1 MAENI
6 DVNVNVNSSQAQRNL
21 SNLDKSLSGVAS
33 SFAKLR
39 TALGGLAFGSFITN
53 ALRFADGM
61 QDVSNATGIATANVL
76 GFSQAVQQNGGTIQD
91 AQNAL
96 LRFVQT
102 IGEAADGSAQAQQA
116 FKEVGVTLND
126 LATLSEKDLF
136 NKTIIGLSQVSDKSK
151 QAVLSTELLGKTLRG
166 TEIAKLANDYT
177 IATINAQKYA
187 GAIKTGAEVQQN
199 LEGAITNL
207 QTALLVVLRPIGELA
222 KAITTNIDSTVRWLN
237 VIKELLIVAAGFF
250 AFTRIIGILGKMK
263 DAAVGVAGALKQVSK
278 DSKFLGGFGLTWKD
292 ITVKLGDTLQKMKKF
307 VKENKELAPI
317 AETVTRGIKR
327 VYDNLAKL
335 AESAIAATV
344 AFLGLSRAYDA
355 FKAGAED
362 FNKPLVIVG
371 AGAMEMPEDY
381 FKKGREAR
389 REVIEANQ
397 KLNDSLQQIRA
408 NYEKN
413 KEATDAAAASEV
425 AFAMMATDIADQ
437 IKAQQQ
443 AYQDLQN
450 TIDELI
456 QKRNELSSKQ
466 TEQKALID
474 SEIEA
479 LQAQIP
485 VALENARVRVE
496 ALQEVRNAQQ
506 ELIRQNEL
514 LKNQLESDL
523 QLNQLRDQIEL
534 IGLMGDKLEDA
545 QLIMQVSQ
553 TLEQELLELRKQEL
567 DLIARKGQLT
577 EEQFKKELAQI
588 NALRTAAS
596 ERANKELEIRR
607 EQKEKELELED
618 SYLEGVKKAIEDMA
632 DQFKPINMAQDA
644 IKRGFDQIGDAV
656 EQFVETGKFNFK
668 DFARS
673 VLADLAKMLAKAA
686 LFKALS
692 ATLGFFGLSIPG
704 LAEGGPAKKGQ
715 PYLVGEK
722 GPELFVPRES
732 GTVVPNNRMN
742 DTEGSRM
749 VNAPVTNN
757 YITNN
762 INALDAKSVAQLFA
776 ENRKALLGSVRT
788 AEKEL
793 PYRA

>member
-1 MAENI
+1 
-6 DVNVNVNSSQAQRNL
+6 
-21 SNLDKSLSGVAS
+21 
-33 SFAKLR
+33 
-39 TALGGLAFGSFITN
+39 
-53 ALRFADGM
+53 
-61 QDVSNATGIATANVL
+61 
-76 GFSQAVQQNGGTIQD
+76 
-91 AQNAL
+91 
-96 LRFVQT
+96 
-102 IGEAADGSAQAQQA
+102 
-116 FKEVGVTLND
+116 
-126 LATLSEKDLF
+126 
-136 NKTIIGLSQVSDKSK
+136 
-151 QAVLSTELLGKTLRG
+151 
-166 TEIAKLANDYT
+166 
-177 IATINAQKYA
+177 
-187 GAIKTGAEVQQN
+187 
-199 LEGAITNL
+199 
-207 QTALLVVLRPIGELA
+207 
-222 KAITTNIDSTVRWLN
+222 
-237 VIKELLIVAAGFF
+237 
-250 AFTRIIGILGKMK
+250 MK
-263 DAAVGVAGALKQVSK
+263 D
-278 DSKFLGGFGLTWKD
+278 
-292 ITVKLGDTLQKMKKF
+292 F
-307 VKENKELAPI
+307 VKQNKEMAPI

-397 KLNDSLQQIRA
+397 KLNDSLKQIRA

-474 SEIEA
+474 SEIAA

-553 TLEQELLELRKQEL
+553 TLEQQLLELRKQEL

-588 NALRTAAS
+588 NALRMAAS
-596 ERANKELEIRR
+596 ERANKELEIKR
-607 EQKEKELELED
+607 EQKEKERELENN
-618 SYLEGVKKAIEDMA
+618 YIEGIKKALEDMA
-632 DQFKPINMAQDA
+632 DQFKPINLAQDA
-644 IKRGFDQIGDAV
+644 VKRGFDALGDAIDD
-656 EQFVETGKFNFK
+656 FVETGKFSFK
-668 DFARS
+668 QFAAS
-673 VLADLAKMLAKAA
+673 VIADIAKIVAKALVLQA
-686 LFKALS
+686 IKTIFG
-692 ATLGFFGLSIPG
+692 GFGIPG
-704 LAEGGPAKKGQ
+704 LAEGGPAKAGK
-715 PYLVGEK
+715 PYIVGEK
-722 GPELFVPRES
+722 GPELFVPKTS
-732 GTVVPNNRMN
+732 GTVVPNNAMKN
-742 DTEGSRM
+742 GVATGA

-757 YITNN
+757 YNTYN
-762 INALDAKSVAQLFA
+762 INAVDAKSVAQLFA
-776 ENRKALLGSVRT
+776 ENRKVLLGTVKM
-788 AEKEL
+788 AEREL
-793 PYRA
+793 PYMA